1 MAAAA
6 LQTEPDHDATGGPS
20 GVPCIIG
27 NEGCE
32 RLSFHGM
39 KSILQV
45 HLTAL
50 FVTAGTMDVVRILFA
65 THASFYQ
72 GKGYTQ

>member
-1 MAAAA
+1 MVAATR
-6 LQTEPDHDATGGPS
+6 QTEPDHDATGWPR

-32 RLSFHGM
+32 RFSFYGM
-39 KSILQV
+39 KSILQG

-50 FVTAGTMDVVRILFA
+50 FVTAGLMGVASILFA
-65 THASFYQ
+65 IRASFYQ
-72 GKGYTQ
+72 GKEYTQ